1 MRNKNTRFKPITNQ
15 QKMTIQLILG
25 VSMAVIG
32 MVLLWVSL
40 FIPPQGIIDAS
51 VLTAFGEVATFAGAL
66 IGIDYTYQ
74 YKSIKYLTQKDK
86 EEDED
91 SEDEEIK
98 ND

>member
-1 MRNKNTRFKPITNQ
+1 MRNQKTRIKPISQQ

-74 YKSIKYLTQKDK
+74 FKTIKYLTQKDK
-86 EEDED
+86 DED
-91 SEDEEIK
+91 SEDEEIE

>member
-1 MRNKNTRFKPITNQ
+1 MRNQKTRLKPITQQ

-74 YKSIKYLTQKDK
+74 FKTIKYLTQKDK
-86 EEDED
+86 DED
-91 SEDEEIK
+91 SEDEEIE